1 MPDTL
6 DEQGEHGRRYSHPHK
21 ADTLAGETE
30 NNGHKL
36 EISDRMLC
44 YEEN

>member
-1 MPDTL
+1 MCQTL
-6 DEQGEHGRRYSHPHK
+6 WMNKVNKENYSHPHK

-30 NNGHKL
+30 NNGYKL